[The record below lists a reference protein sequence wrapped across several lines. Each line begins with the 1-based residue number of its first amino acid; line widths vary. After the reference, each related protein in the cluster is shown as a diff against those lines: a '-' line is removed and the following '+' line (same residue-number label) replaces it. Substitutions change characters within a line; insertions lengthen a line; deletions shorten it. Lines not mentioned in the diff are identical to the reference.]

1 MQGQLPSLQNVFT
14 ALVQTKGNKTD
25 LQSRSKYLK
34 RAQYGESSISVFPYF
49 FASIDKTVILR
60 GGLSTRL

>member
-1 MQGQLPSLQNVFT
+1 MSNNQNTLQNVFT

-25 LQSRSKYLK
+25 LQSQTKYLK

>member
-1 MQGQLPSLQNVFT
+1 MSNNQNTLQNVFT

-25 LQSRSKYLK
+25 LQPRTKYLK
-34 RAQYGESSISVFPYF
+34 RAQYAESSISVFPDF
-49 FASIDKTVILR
+49 LAGIDKTVILR